1 MGEGGQGVSVTHEGG
16 NPILMLI
23 GSWKLKSV
31 VASCWTPEP
40 MERATFED
48 IVENIERNVSH
59 MAAGEK
65 EEKEG
70 GGGCNVVRMALIG
83 FRVQR

>member
-1 MGEGGQGVSVTHEGG
+1 MQRPYKGMAIVPIIWEVG
-16 NPILMLI
+16 NGHFQSLAQI

-59 MAAGEK
+59 MAAGGK
-65 EEKEG
+65 GRG
-70 GGGCNVVRMALIG
+70 GGGGL
-83 FRVQR
+83 